1 MWRWCLRTVQNAG
14 GYAVDIATSPRPYL
28 FATSS
33 FWIRLY
39 GTNSKSSQTYDGPLL
54 SVYNGARR
62 GPLNQAMEMETQ
74 RAWQETSYR
83 PAMRTRAV
91 SEHPGALT
99 HLLTDRTLRYGGG
112 RRPEPHGVTPAPSSE
127 ERLHND
133 VLDAGRRAGPSSNAS
148 SADRL
153 RELLFHA
160 NHTVKSDE
168 PFGINRIRNLYLS
181 ANTRGQLP
189 SFKPGDFQ
197 ALVCLVGSLSVSTS
211 RRPYVSVY
219 SHPLVTRMSA
229 HSLRPHWGLLRRIVK
244 DKSSLG
250 YRLNVSDH
258 YWLMRAH
265 IAELQTADSGK
276 WAHLH
281 SACHHYNCIRWQ
293 VHPDVHV
300 HYLEALLVNGNEE
313 FIEMAICKACDLLL
327 WYHDCPPQ
335 LLAVFWKV
343 LLPTDQDI
351 RPEMKRNILQVVQ
364 RRLCRRL
371 SIQASLSSHSPTSS
385 RPADSTRSASQAS
398 VVEVLITSLERALFT
413 RSKSSTSPLLDWAQS
428 VLCPLFPPTSDD
440 GSLRTQWTYLILL
453 ALARGLSPSSP
464 NLGVPTAQL
473 DTPRMAAADWQ
484 AVCVLATLGRT
495 IGSGSDMRTASLSDE
510 AVHEVSRILNTL
522 WSNWISAVREVERHS
537 HPVAAVAIS
546 AEFFRLAGYL
556 RNRGLCQD
564 IAQFCTSYML
574 WSGHLEGDD
583 SDTRPAVLRLAQEF
597 LTSSL
602 RCRVPTDLALS
613 TVMDNISDPT
623 LLSEVVSTT
632 LSSWSH
638 IDAKAAHALRL
649 LAFQLNIGVT
659 SESLTDLNDALAEEG
674 FVKLALDSLSEGH
687 FTPKQHLRI
696 LTSILS
702 VLVRGG
708 HHFRKAFFSPA
719 VGDAMLKQ
727 FTFKPPPH
735 ALRSTLQNVLPLM
748 PRFGQS
754 STAVAVLKSV
764 TITRPGYFSG
774 RAFVLLLEALLRHR
788 QFRLAVTVYELAI
801 KSRQL
806 DSPSSGRALILHLS
820 RVGARSLALKLAQSV
835 ETQSAAVSFARKLRY
850 QEASPVPMLT
860 CRVPR
865 FLERHVKPRH
875 LVHRA
880 VGVLIRARRMRAAK
894 RMYERLRDAQSES
907 SRTAIGNHILYSS
920 LLAKSRRNARR
931 VRKGLDTLNQL
942 TNKFGFV
949 PDRVTVNVLLVGLMR
964 WTSVVDREKLRVLFD
979 HMVRSGYPT
988 GGLHFRSVVP
998 FGTAAPTTQ
1007 MLNIPEVH
1015 SSLSYAKHVRP
1026 LYKMFI
1032 KAFHRRGDKVAVG
1045 VVIKILKAVEAEAVD
1060 QSEQRELARA
1070 EGIRRKSARNSRR

>member
-14 GYAVDIATSPRPYL
+14 GYAVDIATSPRLYL

-39 GTNSKSSQTYDGPLL
+39 GTNSKSPQTYDGPLL

-127 ERLHND
+127 ERSHND

-181 ANTRGQLP
+181 ANARGQLP

-229 HSLRPHWGLLRRIVK
+229 HSLRPHWGLLRRILK

-276 WAHLH
+276 WAHL
-281 SACHHYNCIRWQ
+281 
-293 VHPDVHV
+293 HPDVHV

-343 LLPTDQDI
+343 LLRTDQDI
-351 RPEMKRNILQVVQ
+351 RPEMKRDILQ
-364 RRLCRRL
+364 
-371 SIQASLSSHSPTSS
+371 
-385 RPADSTRSASQAS
+385 
-398 VVEVLITSLERALFT
+398 
-413 RSKSSTSPLLDWAQS
+413 
-428 VLCPLFPPTSDD
+428 
-440 GSLRTQWTYLILL
+440 
-453 ALARGLSPSSP
+453 
-464 NLGVPTAQL
+464 
-473 DTPRMAAADWQ
+473 
-484 AVCVLATLGRT
+484 
-495 IGSGSDMRTASLSDE
+495 
-510 AVHEVSRILNTL
+510 
-522 WSNWISAVREVERHS
+522 
-537 HPVAAVAIS
+537 
-546 AEFFRLAGYL
+546 
-556 RNRGLCQD
+556 
-564 IAQFCTSYML
+564 
-574 WSGHLEGDD
+574 
-583 SDTRPAVLRLAQEF
+583 
-597 LTSSL
+597 
-602 RCRVPTDLALS
+602 
-613 TVMDNISDPT
+613 
-623 LLSEVVSTT
+623 
-632 LSSWSH
+632 
-638 IDAKAAHALRL
+638 
-649 LAFQLNIGVT
+649 
-659 SESLTDLNDALAEEG
+659 
-674 FVKLALDSLSEGH
+674 
-687 FTPKQHLRI
+687 
-696 LTSILS
+696 
-702 VLVRGG
+702 
-708 HHFRKAFFSPA
+708 
-719 VGDAMLKQ
+719 
-727 FTFKPPPH
+727 
-735 ALRSTLQNVLPLM
+735 
-748 PRFGQS
+748 
-754 STAVAVLKSV
+754 
-764 TITRPGYFSG
+764 
-774 RAFVLLLEALLRHR
+774 
-788 QFRLAVTVYELAI
+788 
-801 KSRQL
+801 
-806 DSPSSGRALILHLS
+806 
-820 RVGARSLALKLAQSV
+820 
-835 ETQSAAVSFARKLRY
+835 
-850 QEASPVPMLT
+850 
-860 CRVPR
+860 
-865 FLERHVKPRH
+865 PRH
-875 LVHRA
+875 FVHRA

-1060 QSEQRELARA
+1060 QSEQRGLARA